1 MRLKRVLGGMLV
13 VVLVGVGL
21 WMLLR
26 PEPASPLAPPSAPV
40 STWVEDSGV
49 LEAAHPVEAAA
60 ASDAGLWLTA
70 TLEGAHPFAGEARVG
85 AAFIIEGDE
94 GWWEE
99 EKRQKAISLVGP
111 SSLED
116 LANVR
121 EWMTAPAT
129 ASSQGGVV
137 GPVAVPPAPRYQVVA
152 FEPDGTF
159 WWADFVPG
167 ALPKTGTLN
176 AGVLRA
182 NRPTGVS
189 IRLDGARNMEG
200 AFSVRIERDVDP
212 HDAERAS
219 ALQPML
225 ALVNPDLGWA
235 LVNGSPVPLSPDA
248 DTRLAPLPP
257 DRGVR
262 LWLRAPSGREGGPV
276 EVRLREGTVTPVT
289 LDVAR
294 LFPEGLSRAVTLRG
308 RVLLGNTSRSGGR
321 MVSWPGG
328 EEPVD
333 ADGRFTIPDVPVWRA
348 TRFNVYRGLKEEGRP
363 AAPSMWDFDFT
374 PTEEMQGVV
383 DVEWR
388 VPLYRWLVV
397 RMDGFTRAQLK
408 ERVVPP
414 YPVYLLE
421 RRDAQG
427 LWSAVPSRE
436 FVPEEDGMAVSLL
449 EPGTYRVQVASAP
462 YASRPSSVAQMGADD
477 TSVDVR
483 LSPAPSAGLS
493 CEVHVTHQGRPV
505 AGALVMVGG
514 KYRSMPPMRGET
526 DSAGHWR
533 LGAVTSDVLPMFVQG
548 AGNEWEGDGAE
559 ACLRSGVVE
568 VRL

>member
-1 MRLKRVLGGMLV
+1 MRWKRGLGGTV
-13 VVLVGVGL
+13 VVLLLGVGA

-26 PEPASPLAPPSAPV
+26 SEPVTLPPPRPVVLTRVEDAGVPEPAPL
-40 STWVEDSGV
+40 VET
-49 LEAAHPVEAAA
+49 EAAP
-60 ASDAGLWLTA
+60 DAGLWLTA

-85 AAFIIEGDE
+85 AAFVVEGDE

-99 EKRQKAISLVGP
+99 EKRQKALSLVGP
-111 SSLED
+111 TSLED

-121 EWMTAPAT
+121 EWMTAPASAT
-129 ASSQGGVV
+129 SRGGVV

-167 ALPKTGTLN
+167 TALPTTGTLD

-189 IRLDGARNMEG
+189 IRLDGARNTEG
-200 AFSVRIERDVDP
+200 TFSVRIERDVDP
-212 HDAERAS
+212 RDAERAS
-219 ALQPML
+219 ALQPVL

-235 LVNGSPVPLSPDA
+235 LVNGTPVPLSPDA

-257 DRGVR
+257 DRAVR
-262 LWLRAPSGREGGPV
+262 LWLRAPSGREGSPV
-276 EVRLREGTVTPVT
+276 EVPLREGTVNPVT

-294 LFPEGLSRAVTLRG
+294 LFPEGMSRSVTLRG
-308 RVLLGNTSRSGGR
+308 RVLLGNTPRPAGR
-321 MVSWPGG
+321 MVGWVGG

-333 ADGRFTIPDVPVWRA
+333 ADGRFTIPNVPAWRA
-348 TRFNVYRGLKEEGRP
+348 TRFNVWLGMEEDGRP
-363 AAPSMWDFDFT
+363 EAPSMWDFDFT
-374 PTEEMQGVV
+374 PTEGMPDTV

-388 VPLYRWLVV
+388 VPVYRWLVV

-408 ERVVPP
+408 ERSERP

-427 LWSAVPSRE
+427 LWSAVPSQK
-436 FVPEEDGMAVSLL
+436 FVPEEDGVAVSLL

-462 YASRPSSVAQMGADD
+462 YASRPSSVAQVGADD
-477 TSVDVR
+477 TTVDVR
-483 LSPAPSAGLS
+483 LSPAPSAGSS

-505 AGALVMVGG
+505 AQALVMVGG
-514 KYRSMPPMRGET
+514 QYRSLPPVRGET
-526 DSAGHWR
+526 DSAGRWR
-533 LGAVTSDVLPMFVQG
+533 MGAVTSDVLPMFVQG
-548 AGNEWEGDGAE
+548 AENEWDGDGAE
-559 ACLRSGVVE
+559 ACRTSGVVE